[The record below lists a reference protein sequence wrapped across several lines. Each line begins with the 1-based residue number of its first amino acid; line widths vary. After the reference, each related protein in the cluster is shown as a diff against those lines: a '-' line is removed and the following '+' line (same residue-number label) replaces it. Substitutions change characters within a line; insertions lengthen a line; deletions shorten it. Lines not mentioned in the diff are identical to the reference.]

1 MKAPRLVIAAA
12 TAAVAMLAPPVAAQA
27 QDSSPAITWEE
38 CPAQVDLDNA
48 ECGRIDVPTYY
59 SNPPAGNISV
69 GFVRVKALD
78 QSAKRGVL
86 FGNPGGPGGDAYLY
100 AANDQAFAWPEKIRQ
115 EWDFVGV
122 QPRGLPGSTPV
133 ECTAPGG
140 NMFDA
145 MVNMGAYIRN
155 SCEKSTPGYTNS
167 LTTENTARDWEMVRQ
182 ALGEEKLSVM
192 GLSYGTF
199 LGSTYAT
206 LYPEHTDRVVL
217 DSAMKPSA
225 AWNGILASQ
234 EAGYHNALHD
244 FFGWVAENNA
254 TYKMGTTPL
263 AVYERWSRVVAREAG
278 VRPTAL
284 PPKAKIGDL
293 PSGLEFAGQPGAD
306 IMTATGPL
314 RVQAENL
321 RDSAL
326 NPGANQTYSVTL
338 SLTRGLIPM
347 ATEWDALAKHINGTE
362 RLDETA
368 AELSTEELQQQQA
381 QLLQG
386 QSFQNLVICNENT
399 VPADYA
405 ALPAYVWSNYVV
417 GDVFTAPP
425 AMFASGAACN
435 GRGPI
440 TKNPTLNGSG
450 LEVRPLQIN
459 ATGDPQTPYR
469 YHGEMAR
476 QMNSHVVTVHGPG
489 HGHVA
494 AGNEVVDDIVVDY
507 LRTGTTSVNSAP
519 GLH

>member
-1 MKAPRLVIAAA
+1 MKTPRLVIAAA
-12 TAAVAMLAPPVAAQA
+12 TALAAMLAPPIAAQA
-27 QDSSPAITWEE
+27 QETSPSITWEE
-38 CPAQVDLDNA
+38 CPAQVTVDGA
-48 ECGRIDVPTYY
+48 ECGRVEVPTYY
-59 SNPPAGNISV
+59 SNPSAGNISV

-86 FGNPGGPGGDAYLY
+86 FGNPGGPGGDAYGY
-100 AANDQAFAWPEKIRQ
+100 AASEGFAWPEEIRQ

-133 ECTAPGG
+133 DCTAMGG
-140 NMFDA
+140 SPIDA
-145 MVNMGAYIRN
+145 MVNMGSFIRN
-155 SCEKSTPGYTNS
+155 SCEQATPGYTNS

-182 ALGEEKLSVM
+182 TLGEEKLSVM

-234 EAGYHNALHD
+234 EAGYNNALND
-244 FFGWVAENNA
+244 FFTWMADNND
-254 TYKMGTTPL
+254 TYKMGDTPL
-263 AVYERWSRVVAREAG
+263 KVYERWSGVVAREAG
-278 VRPTAL
+278 ARPTAL
-284 PPKAKIGDL
+284 PPGAEIGDL
-293 PSGLEFAGQPGAD
+293 PPGLEFAGQPGAD
-306 IMTATGPL
+306 VMTATGPL

-326 NPGANQTYSVTL
+326 NPGANQVYSVTL
-338 SLTRGLIPM
+338 NLTRGLVPL
-347 ATEWDALAKHINGTE
+347 AAEWDALAKHINGTE
-362 RLDETA
+362 RLDEA
-368 AELSTEELQQQQA
+368 QEEAPQDELQQQQA

-386 QSFQNLVICNENT
+386 QAFQNLVICNENT

-405 ALPAYVWSNYVV
+405 ALPTYVWSNYVV
-417 GDVFTAPP
+417 GDIFAAPP

-440 TKNPTLNGSG
+440 TKNPTLNGAG
-450 LEVRPLQIN
+450 LEVQPLQIN

-469 YHGEMAR
+469 YHGEMAQ

-507 LRTGTTSVNSAP
+507 LRTGHATATDAP

>member
-1 MKAPRLVIAAA
+1 MKAQRLVV
-12 TAAVAMLAPPVAAQA
+12 AAVATLTAMLAPPVAAQA
-27 QDSSPAITWEE
+27 QESSTAITWEE
-38 CPAQVDLDNA
+38 CPPQVNHSGA

-59 SNPPAGNISV
+59 SDPSKGSISV
-69 GFVRVKALD
+69 GFVRVKAQD

-86 FGNPGGPGGDAYLY
+86 FGNPGGPGGDAYSY
-100 AANDQAFAWPEKIRQ
+100 VANDAMVWPEEIRQ

-133 ECTAPGG
+133 DCTAPGG
-140 NMFDA
+140 DDMDA
-145 MVNMGAYIRN
+145 MLNMGAYIRT
-155 SCEKSTPGYTNS
+155 SCEKATPGYTNS

-206 LYPEHTDRVVL
+206 LYPQHTDRVVL

-234 EAGYHNALHD
+234 EAGYNNALND
-244 FFGWVAENNA
+244 FFTWMADNDA
-254 TYKMGTTPL
+254 TYKAGNTPL
-263 AVYERWSRVVAREAG
+263 KVYERWSRVIAREAG
-278 VRPTAL
+278 ARPTAL
-284 PPKAKIGDL
+284 PPGAEIGDL
-293 PSGLEFAGQPGAD
+293 PPGLEFAGQPGAD

-314 RVQAENL
+314 RVQGENL
-321 RDSAL
+321 RDAAL
-326 NPGANQTYSVTL
+326 NPGANQAYSVTL
-338 SLTRGLIPM
+338 SLTRGLVPL
-347 ATEWDALAKHINGTE
+347 AAEWDTLAKHINGTA
-362 RLDETA
+362 RIDQGYSDMS
-368 AELSTEELQQQQA
+368 AEEIELQQA
-381 QLLQG
+381 QLIQG
-386 QSFQNLVICNENT
+386 QSFQNLIICNENT

-405 ALPAYVWSNYVV
+405 AIPSYVWNNYVV
-417 GDVFTAPP
+417 GDIFAAPP

-435 GRGPI
+435 GRGAV
-440 TKNPTLNGSG
+440 TKNPTLDGSK

-494 AGNEVVDDIVVDY
+494 AGNEVVDDIVVEY
-507 LRTGTTSVNSAP
+507 LRTGNATVSNAP
-519 GLH
+519 GLHS